1 MDYFDDIRIG
11 DRFALGSHVFTAEEI
26 KAFAARFDPQPF
38 HIDEEAAARSH
49 FGGLCASGWHST
61 STWMRLMVDYR
72 RRVNARRS
80 ARGEPVVELGA
91 SPGFRDLKWMRPVY
105 AGDTITY
112 DSEVVALRPSK
123 SRPDWGLL
131 SMRNSGT
138 NQKGELAL
146 SFVSTVFIQRRP
158 GWEEAM

>member
-49 FGGLCASGWHST
+49 FGGLCAWGWHSA
-61 STWMRLMVDYR
+61 SVWMRLMVDYR
-72 RRVNARRS
+72 RRLNAGRS

-105 AGDTITY
+105 AGDKITY